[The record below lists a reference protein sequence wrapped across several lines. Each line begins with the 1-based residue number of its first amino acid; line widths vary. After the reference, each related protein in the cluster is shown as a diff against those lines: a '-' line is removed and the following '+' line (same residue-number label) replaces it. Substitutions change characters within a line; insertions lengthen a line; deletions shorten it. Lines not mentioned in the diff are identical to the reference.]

1 LARDLRLR
9 YGFPASNAGLREILS
24 PASAESSSARSDIS
38 NAPNTAHLNFLH
50 IIRGISMKPRSFP
63 LHRLTVLFLLTAS
76 VALAQERQLSTEQ
89 LTTGSD
95 VVVVGKVAEMKSSW
109 TPDRSRIVTTVSIS
123 VDEQLKGAASGSTLA
138 VVVPGGEV
146 DGVGEWYSHSA
157 RFRRDEEVVVFA
169 RKDKEGTLRIA
180 GGSQGK
186 ISVIRDAEKGQPRVS
201 GQGTLQEFTAT
212 VRKAAQVEQVSPDR

>member
-1 LARDLRLR
+1 
-9 YGFPASNAGLREILS
+9 
-24 PASAESSSARSDIS
+24 
-38 NAPNTAHLNFLH
+38 
-50 IIRGISMKPRSFP
+50 MKPRSLL
-63 LHRLTVLFLLTAS
+63 LHRIALLLLVTTSA
-76 VALAQERQLSTEQ
+76 ALGQERTLSTEQ

-95 VVVVGKVAEMKSSW
+95 GVVVGKVAGMKSAW
-109 TPDRSRIVTTVSIS
+109 TADRSRIVTTVSIS
-123 VDEQLKGAASGSTLA
+123 VDEQLKGTASGSTLS

-169 RKDKEGTLRIA
+169 RKDREGTLRVA

-186 ISVIRDAEKGQPRVS
+186 VSVTRDTGKGQPRVD

-212 VRKAAQVEQVSPDR
+212 VRKAAQVQQAPDSN